1 MNGSQRSKCYPT
13 DGLTDA
19 SLFLSDSNCA
29 QLQETRV
36 RLGPY
41 LSIVDID
48 TLVGQEDHLLYYIFY
63 DAWYV
68 SITNLART
76 LIKFVVF

>member
-13 DGLTDA
+13 DGHTDA

-48 TLVGQEDHLLYYIFY
+48 TQLH
-63 DAWYV
+63 
-68 SITNLART
+68 
-76 LIKFVVF
+76 